1 MRRKASEKGLMR
13 ILVTGGA
20 GFIGSHVAD
29 RYIELGHE
37 VAVLDDLSSG
47 KPENVNPRAKLFRV
61 SLLDE
66 RLAGAFDEFRPEAV
80 SHHAAQVNVRR
91 SVDAPEF
98 DATVNVVG
106 SVRLFQAAVTHGC
119 AKVIYASSGGAC
131 YGEPP
136 KLPAPEETPVRPLC
150 PYGLSKYAAEKYLQL
165 YSALNGLRF
174 TVLRYANVY
183 GPRQDPH
190 GEAGVVAIFS
200 QLLLEGKAPT
210 IFGDGT
216 KTRDYVFV
224 SDIVQAN
231 VLALEAGDGGLY
243 NVGTGREVSDDQI
256 FEAVR
261 DAVGVKIKPVHSEFR
276 RGEVRRIALDAGRI
290 RAELGWRPRVAL
302 EQGIP
307 KAVEFYRARQV
318 KSSQT

>member
-1 MRRKASEKGLMR
+1 MR

-29 RYIELGHE
+29 RYIELGHQ

-47 KPENVNPRAKLFRV
+47 KPENVNPRAKLFRM

-66 RLAGAFDEFRPEAV
+66 RLAGAFDEFRPEVV

-106 SVRLFQAAVTHGC
+106 SVRLFQAAAAHGC
-119 AKVIYASSGGAC
+119 GKVIYASSGGAC
-131 YGEPP
+131 YGDPP
-136 KLPAPEETPVRPLC
+136 KLPAREDTRVRPLC
-150 PYGLSKYAAEKYLQL
+150 PYGVSKYAAEKYLEL
-165 YSALNGLRF
+165 FGLLNEMRF

-183 GPRQDPH
+183 GPRQDSH

-200 QLLLEGKAPT
+200 ELLLEGKTPT

-231 VLALEAGDGGLY
+231 VLALDAGDGGAF
-243 NVGTGREVSDDQI
+243 NVGTGREVSDDQV
-256 FEAVR
+256 FAAVR
-261 DAVGVKIKPVHSEFR
+261 DAVGVKIEAVHSEFR
-276 RGEVRRIALDAGRI
+276 KGEVQRIALDASRI
-290 RAELGWRPRVAL
+290 RDELGWRPRVAI

-307 KAVEFYRARQV
+307 KAVEFYRSKRGRKPPMA
-318 KSSQT
+318 S